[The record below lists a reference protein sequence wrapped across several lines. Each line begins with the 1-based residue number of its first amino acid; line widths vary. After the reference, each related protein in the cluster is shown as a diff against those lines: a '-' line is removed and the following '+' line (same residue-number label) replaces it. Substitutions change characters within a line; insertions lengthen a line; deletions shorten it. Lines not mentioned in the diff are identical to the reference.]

1 MTLPLDTLLSL
12 EDFVD
17 THRGAARE
25 EFLARVVDPHLLL
38 VHAPAVEASATAEFT
53 TLRLLPADRVR
64 RETFLIP
71 VRKRP
76 GSNAFGMM
84 VTIGR
89 APNND
94 IVLPHANVSKLQCY
108 LHRFAGAAWTLCD
121 PGSTNGTLVDGV
133 RLRRERGVPLRSGTP
148 IQLADV
154 YDLVFLDPADL
165 HAMVVNGD
173 ARTSWRVPVGASG

>member
-1 MTLPLDTLLSL
+1 MSLARPFPLSL
-12 EDFVD
+12 DEFVRS
-17 THRGAARE
+17 HRALSRE

-38 VHAPAVEASATAEFT
+38 VHAPAAAMTSSSTDFA
-53 TLRLLPADRVR
+53 TLRLLPAERR
-64 RETFLIP
+64 REQFLLP

-94 IVLPHANVSKLQCY
+94 IILPHANVSKLQCY
-108 LHRFAGAAWTLCD
+108 LHRFAGPWTLCD
-121 PGSTNGTLVDGV
+121 PGSTNGTFVDGV
-133 RLRRERGVPLRSGTP
+133 RLRRERGVPLTSGAA

-154 YDLVFLDPADL
+154 YEVVFLDPNDL
-165 HAMVVNGD
+165 YDVVVNGD
-173 ARTSWRVPVGASG
+173 ARASRRLPVGASG

>member
-1 MTLPLDTLLSL
+1 MNPHASLLSF
-12 EDFVD
+12 DQFVRA
-17 THRGAARE
+17 HRGESRE
-25 EFLARVVDPHLLL
+25 EWMARVVDPHLLM
-38 VHAPAVEASATAEFT
+38 VHSPPAAASSTAEFA
-53 TLRLLPADRVR
+53 TLRLPPPDRAR
-64 RETFLIP
+64 RETFLLP

-108 LHRFAGAAWTLCD
+108 LHRFAGPWTVCD
-121 PGSTNGTLVDGV
+121 PGSTNGTFVDGLRV
-133 RLRRERGVPLRSGTP
+133 RRERGVPVRSGTA

-154 YDLVFLDPADL
+154 YDLVFLDPSDL
-165 HAMVVNGD
+165 HALVVSGD
-173 ARTSWRVPVGASG
+173 LRPAWRSPIGASG